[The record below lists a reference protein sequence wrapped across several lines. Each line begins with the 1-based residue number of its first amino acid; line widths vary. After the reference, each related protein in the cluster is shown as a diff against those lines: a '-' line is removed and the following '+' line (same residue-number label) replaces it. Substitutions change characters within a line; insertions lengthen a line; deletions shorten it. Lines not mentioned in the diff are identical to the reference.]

1 MDLAACFPAAG
12 FAESRRPPVDKT
24 PAYYI
29 FLGLLIG
36 ALVGVGIGAANGNL
50 ITGMQLGA
58 LTGLFIGWFIAA
70 PALKK

>member
-1 MDLAACFPAAG
+1 M
-12 FAESRRPPVDKT
+12 DKT

-36 ALVGVGIGAANGNL
+36 AVAGVGIGAANGNL

-58 LTGLFIGWFIAA
+58 LAGVFIGWFIAA
-70 PALKK
+70 PALRK